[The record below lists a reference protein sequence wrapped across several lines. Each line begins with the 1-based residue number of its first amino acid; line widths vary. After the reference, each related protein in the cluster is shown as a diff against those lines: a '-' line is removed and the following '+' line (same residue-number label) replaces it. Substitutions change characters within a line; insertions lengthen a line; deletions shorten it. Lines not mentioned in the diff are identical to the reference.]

1 MTPKSG
7 KTAPITF
14 KTILFQAGKTATGI
28 VVPEEIVENMGAGK
42 KPPVTITINGYTY
55 RNTVAV
61 MGGKFMVGVSAE
73 HRQGAG
79 VKGGEQIEVTI
90 ALDTEPRVAEVP
102 EDLQRALDED
112 KTAASHFETLS
123 YSKKRALIL
132 PLTDAKTED
141 TRKKRLEKTIETLR
155 AGKV

>member
-14 KTILFQAGKTATGI
+14 KTILFRAGKTATGI